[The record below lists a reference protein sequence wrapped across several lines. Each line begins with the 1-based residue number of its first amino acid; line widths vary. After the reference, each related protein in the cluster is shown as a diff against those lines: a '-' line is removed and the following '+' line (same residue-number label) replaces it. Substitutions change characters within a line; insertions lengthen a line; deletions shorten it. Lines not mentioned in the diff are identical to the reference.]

1 MNKIKYIAVVL
12 IAIAGLGLQQAK
24 ADVITFVG
32 QFTSANQN
40 PSSILAVANANGVD
54 SFGVDDMDLSVDV
67 RLTAPGTLVTTFGT
81 FTVTETATGTELV
94 SFTISSGF
102 VLAGISVHDGSGNV
116 NNYYSVNDETVGILE
131 GPVVTPNAG
140 NGSPGGLSGLDFLL
154 EPSGTTNVPDSGA
167 TVMLLGA
174 GLSGLG
180 LVRRFLKR

>member
-12 IAIAGLGLQQAK
+12 ISIAGLGLQQAK

-32 QFTSANQN
+32 QFTSANQD
-40 PSSILAVANANGVD
+40 PGSILAVANANGVD
-54 SFGVDDMDLSVDV
+54 SFGGDDMDLSVDV
-67 RLTAPGTLVTTFGT
+67 RLTSSTTSVTNSFGT
-81 FTVTETATGTELV
+81 FSFTQTATGTELV
-94 SFTISSGF
+94 SFDIASGF
-102 VLAGISVHDGSGNV
+102 VLAGIAIHDGSGNV
-116 NNYYSVNDETVGILE
+116 DNYYSVNDETFGTLE

-140 NGSPGGLSGLDFLL
+140 NGLPGGLSNLDFLL
-154 EPSGTTNVPDSGA
+154 EPSGATVPDGGT